1 MSLKF
6 IWYTLTAAAIV
17 VLIFYAGF
25 LYGNREKVD
34 KSADTINIVAPNLA
48 KNNPLSQIQIKD
60 ILGSENSKDIRSFG
74 KLYYIVEKE
83 NTNLLFRIEDAPVR
97 VGQLQNKAQLS
108 IPKQLSISL
117 ARKTSSGLD
126 YEFKEIGVINFD
138 EPFKDRQKGTFSTFT
153 TENLLSWE
161 RIVFRSTDAN
171 IKNLYLD
178 TDPDLPANV
187 RNQPAPFFWIKL

>member
-6 IWYTLTAAAIV
+6 IWYLLTAASII

-97 VGQLQNKAQLS
+97 IGQLQNKAQLT
-108 IPKQLSISL
+108 I
-117 ARKTSSGLD
+117 AT
-126 YEFKEIGVINFD
+126 
-138 EPFKDRQKGTFSTFT
+138 
-153 TENLLSWE
+153 
-161 RIVFRSTDAN
+161 
-171 IKNLYLD
+171 
-178 TDPDLPANV
+178 NV
-187 RNQPAPFFWIKL
+187 K